1 MEGLIRVFAP
11 CFNVVRLDLE
21 RDSFYLVEDSES
33 RCYLMPSWAC
43 GLFPTWKDPWLNYRV
58 SGRVYSCLADDAGGE
73 WLKRDG
79 VWL

>member
-21 RDSFYLVEDSES
+21 RDSFYLIEDSES
-33 RCYLMPSWAC
+33 RYYLMPSWAC
-43 GLFPTWKDPWLNYRV
+43 GLFPNWV
-58 SGRVYSCLADDAGGE
+58 GGRVYSCLAEDAGGE